1 MAYIFVGGSQR
12 SGTSLLAASLC
23 AGEETNM
30 YMGESA
36 GFRSMMQTYA
46 TMVQRF
52 DDESI
57 FHFGS
62 RTALDEYYAAMVRM
76 FLSHTLTAHAP
87 ATSLVMKEPH
97 LTMQFPLL
105 HRLVPQS
112 RFVMIKRDPRDIV
125 VSMLKVGE
133 KLAAEGTKHPY
144 NTHSAGRLAESAA
157 QFYRPVLA
165 AMGQNAAFKNRTY
178 WVDYQELVT
187 STETVIDKLRGFTG
201 LKLEL
206 FDPEDPTKRTLPQK
220 VESRKKSKR
229 AQPWNTDLMKN
240 KGISDASVR
249 AFEQKLSEEQI
260 AEIEKSVGGL
270 IKKFGYDLVTQQ

>member
-1 MAYIFVGGSQR
+1 MAFVFVGGSQR

-30 YMGESA
+30 YMGESS
-36 GFRSMMQTYA
+36 GFRTLIQTYA
-46 TMVQRF
+46 SMVQRF
-52 DDESI
+52 DDETV

-62 RTALDEYYAAMVRM
+62 RNALDEYYSATVRL
-76 FLSHTLTAHAP
+76 FLSHTLTAHTP

-97 LTMQFPLL
+97 LTMHFPYL
-105 HRLVPQS
+105 HHLVPNS

-133 KLAAEGTKHPY
+133 KLAAKGQKHPY
-144 NTHSAGRLAESAA
+144 NTQGVGRLAETAA

-165 AMGQNAAFKNRTY
+165 SSAKNPGFRQKLF

-187 STETVIDKLRGFTG
+187 STETVIDELREFTG

-206 FDPEDPTKRTLPQK
+206 FDPADPTKRTLPQK
-220 VESRKKSKR
+220 VDSRKKSDR
-229 AQPWNTDLMKN
+229 AQPWNTELMKN
-240 KGISDASVR
+240 KGVSDASVR
-249 AFEQKLSEEQI
+249 AFEKQLSDKQI
-260 AEIEKSVGGL
+260 AEIEKTVGGL
-270 IKKFGYDLVTQQ
+270 IKKFGYNLVSQ

>member
-1 MAYIFVGGSQR
+1 MTFVFVGGSQR

-30 YMGESA
+30 YMGESS
-36 GFRSMMQTYA
+36 GFRTLIQTYA
-46 TMVQRF
+46 SMVQRF
-52 DDESI
+52 DDETV

-62 RTALDEYYAAMVRM
+62 RNALDEYYSATVRL

-97 LTMQFPLL
+97 LTMHFPYLN
-105 HRLVPQS
+105 HLVPNS

-133 KLAAEGTKHPY
+133 KLAAKGQKHPY
-144 NTHSAGRLAESAA
+144 NTQGVGRLAETAA

-165 AMGQNAAFKNRTY
+165 SSAKNPGFRKKLF

-187 STETVIDKLRGFTG
+187 STETVMDKLRDFTG
-201 LKLEL
+201 LRLEL
-206 FDPEDPTKRTLPQK
+206 FDPADPTKRTLPQK
-220 VESRKKSKR
+220 VDSRKKSDR
-229 AQPWNTDLMKN
+229 AQPWNTELMKN
-240 KGISDASVR
+240 KGVSDASVR
-249 AFEQKLSEEQI
+249 AFEKKLSDEQV

-270 IKKFGYDLVTQQ
+270 IKKFGYNLVSQ

>member
-1 MAYIFVGGSQR
+1 MAFVFVGGSQR

-30 YMGESA
+30 YMGESS
-36 GFRSMMQTYA
+36 GFRTLIQTYA
-46 TMVQRF
+46 SMVQRF
-52 DDESI
+52 DDETV

-62 RTALDEYYAAMVRM
+62 RNALDEYYSATVRL

-97 LTMQFPLL
+97 LTLHFPHL
-105 HRLVPQS
+105 HHLVPNS

-133 KLAAEGTKHPY
+133 KLAAAGQKHPY
-144 NTHSAGRLAESAA
+144 NTHGVSRLAETVA

-165 AMGQNAAFKNRTY
+165 STAKNPAFRKNLF

-187 STETVIDKLRGFTG
+187 ATETVIDKLRKFTG

-206 FDPEDPTKRTLPQK
+206 FDPADPTKRTLPQK
-220 VESRKKSKR
+220 VESRKKSER

-240 KGISDASVR
+240 KGVSDASVR
-249 AFEQKLSEEQI
+249 AFEKKLSNEQI
-260 AEIEKSVGGL
+260 VEIEKTVGGL
-270 IKKFGYDLVTQQ
+270 IKKFGYDLVSQ

>member
-1 MAYIFVGGSQR
+1 MTFVFVGGSQR

-30 YMGESA
+30 YMGESS
-36 GFRSMMQTYA
+36 GFRTLIQTYA
-46 TMVQRF
+46 SMVQRF
-52 DDESI
+52 DDETV

-62 RTALDEYYAAMVRM
+62 RNALDEYYSATVRL

-97 LTMQFPLL
+97 LTMHFPYLN
-105 HRLVPQS
+105 HLVPNS

-133 KLAAEGTKHPY
+133 KLAAKGQKHPY
-144 NTHSAGRLAESAA
+144 NTQGVGRLAEIAA

-165 AMGQNAAFKNRTY
+165 SSATNPGFRKKLF

-187 STETVIDKLRGFTG
+187 STETVMDKLRDFTG

-206 FDPEDPTKRTLPQK
+206 FDPADPTKRTLPQK
-220 VESRKKSKR
+220 VDSRKKSDR
-229 AQPWNTDLMKN
+229 AQPWNTELMKN
-240 KGISDASVR
+240 KGVSNASVR
-249 AFEQKLSEEQI
+249 AFEKKLSDEQV

-270 IKKFGYDLVTQQ
+270 IKKFGYNLVSQ